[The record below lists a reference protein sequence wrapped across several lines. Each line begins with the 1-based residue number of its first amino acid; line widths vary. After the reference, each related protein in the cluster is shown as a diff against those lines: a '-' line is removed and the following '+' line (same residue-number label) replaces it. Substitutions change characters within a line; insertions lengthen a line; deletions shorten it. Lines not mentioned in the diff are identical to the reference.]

1 MGTGTSEQ
9 SVRRA
14 ETRDWGEAIRAVTGA
29 YFPHEL
35 RPLSPTD
42 QLDLSMHTVDLG
54 AVTVG
59 RIGWGVDVAIDC
71 AYPEA
76 YEVNMP
82 LTGYLASRHGRDE
95 VVSAEG
101 TGTIFLPNRTTPI
114 THWSAECSVV
124 GVKFDRACLER
135 EADRVLATPLP
146 GGLHLPTQIDRRSAA
161 TRGWLHFVRTLTADL
176 GAAEAMLCDDVL
188 KRQLSSTIMTGFL
201 LAMHPERRS
210 AAPARPRIVNRVLD
224 RLREDPAHPWTAAE
238 MAEIA
243 GVSVRRLQEG
253 FQEYVGATP
262 SACLRDIRLAR
273 AHEDLLA
280 GNSATV
286 AEVAA
291 RWNFTNTGRFAA
303 AYRDKYGCSPS
314 NTLQR

>member
-1 MGTGTSEQ
+1 MGTGTSEE

-14 ETRDWGEAIRAVTGA
+14 ATRDWSEAIRAVTGA

-42 QLDLSMHTVDLG
+42 RLDLSMHTVDLG
-54 AVTVG
+54 PVTVG

-71 AYPEA
+71 AYPDA

-82 LTGYLASRHGRDE
+82 LAGRLESRHGRE
-95 VVSAEG
+95 PVVSVEG
-101 TGTIFLPNRTTPI
+101 AGTIFPPNRTTPI
-114 THWSAECSVV
+114 TSWSSECTVV

-146 GGLHLPTQIDRRSAA
+146 GGLDLPSQIDRRSAA

-176 GAAEAMLCDDVL
+176 GETSAMLCDDVL

-201 LAMHPERRS
+201 LAMHPDRRS
-210 AAPARPRIVNRVLD
+210 SAPARPRIVNRVLD
-224 RLREDPAHPWTAAE
+224 RLREDPAHAWTAAE

-253 FQEYVGATP
+253 FQQYVGTTP

-273 AHEDLLA
+273 AHEDL
-280 GNSATV
+280 GSASTSTV

-303 AYRDKYGCSPS
+303 AYRDKYGRPPS
-314 NTLQR
+314 ATLQG